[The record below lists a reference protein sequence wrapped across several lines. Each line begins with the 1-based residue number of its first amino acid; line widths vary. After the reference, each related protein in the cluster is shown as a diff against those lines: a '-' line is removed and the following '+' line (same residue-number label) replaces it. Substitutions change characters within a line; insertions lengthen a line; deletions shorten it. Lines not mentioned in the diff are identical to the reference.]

1 MNSSFGPKPRGG
13 IKNTQVSPSDD
24 AGWDQF
30 VSNHKH
36 ASLYYSSKIR
46 RLIDRTF
53 NYQTYYLVGNPSEAF
68 AGSGGSPRSN
78 LTTAG
83 SKCRTATTAASR

>member
-1 MNSSFGPKPRGG
+1 MDSSCEPKPRGG
-13 IKNTQVSPSDD
+13 IKSTQASPSDD

-30 VSNHKH
+30 VGNHKH
-36 ASLYYSSKIR
+36 ASLYYFSKIR
-46 RLIDRTF
+46 RLIDRNF
-53 NYQTYYLVGNPSEAF
+53 NYQTHYLVGNPSEAF
-68 AGSGGSPRSN
+68 AGSGGSPRSD